1 MDDILSVMLGI
12 CDKRFGGDV
21 DELLASHDISPTQQR
36 RQIARIM
43 FARPQHLS
51 AEQILERVNVDDH
64 VASKATVYNT
74 LGLFTRKGL
83 IREVVVD
90 PSKIFYDSNTQP
102 HHHYFNLSTG
112 MLSDIDADQ
121 IAVNHLP
128 NAPEGTELEGVDV
141 IVRLR
146 NKA

>member
-1 MDDILSVMLGI
+1 MVGNNN
-12 CDKRFGGDV
+12 KRFGGDV
-21 DELLASHDISPTQQR
+21 GELLASYGISPTQQR

-51 AEQILERVNVDDH
+51 AEQILERVNTEEHQV
-64 VASKATVYNT
+64 SKATVYNT

-90 PSKIFYDSNTQP
+90 PSKIFYDSNTRP

-112 MLSDIDADQ
+112 MLSDIDDEQVALSQ
-121 IAVNHLP
+121 LP
-128 NAPEGTELEGVDV
+128 TAPDGTELEGIDI

-146 NKA
+146 NKP

>member
-1 MDDILSVMLGI
+1 MVGNT
-12 CDKRFGGDV
+12 DKQFGGDV
-21 DELLASHDISPTQQR
+21 DELLAGHGISPTQQR
-36 RQIARIM
+36 RQIARVL

-51 AEQILERVNVDDH
+51 AEQILERVNAEQHLV
-64 VASKATVYNT
+64 SKATVYNT

-90 PSKIFYDSNTQP
+90 PSKVFYDSNTTP

-112 MLSDIDADQ
+112 KLSDIDSDQ
-121 IAVNHLP
+121 LALSQLP
-128 NAPEGTELEGVDV
+128 TAPDGTELEGVDI

-146 NKA
+146 NKD

>member
-1 MDDILSVMLGI
+1 MVGNS
-12 CDKRFGGDV
+12 DKQFGGDV
-21 DELLASHDISPTQQR
+21 SELLANHGISPTQQR

-51 AEQILERVNVDDH
+51 AEQILERVNTKDH
-64 VASKATVYNT
+64 QVSKATVYNT

-90 PSKIFYDSNTQP
+90 PSKIFYDSNTRP

-112 MLSDIDADQ
+112 MLSDIDGKQ
-121 IAVNHLP
+121 MTLSQLP
-128 NAPEGTELEGVDV
+128 KAPDGTELEGIDI

-146 NKA
+146 NKS

>member
-1 MDDILSVMLGI
+1 MVGNNN
-12 CDKRFGGDV
+12 KRFGGDV
-21 DELLASHDISPTQQR
+21 GELLANHGISPTQQR

-51 AEQILERVNVDDH
+51 AEQILERVNTENHQV
-64 VASKATVYNT
+64 SKATVYNT

-83 IREVVVD
+83 VREVVVD
-90 PSKIFYDSNTQP
+90 PSKVFYDSNTRP

-112 MLSDIDADQ
+112 MLSDIDDEQ
-121 IAVNHLP
+121 ITLNQLPAVP
-128 NAPEGTELEGVDV
+128 GGTELEGIDI

-146 NKA
+146 NKP

>member
-1 MDDILSVMLGI
+1 MVGNS
-12 CDKRFGGDV
+12 DKRFGGDV
-21 DELLASHDISPTQQR
+21 AELLASHGISPTQQR
-36 RQIARIM
+36 RQIARVM

-51 AEQILERVNVDDH
+51 AEQILERVNTEEHQV
-64 VASKATVYNT
+64 SKATVYNT

-90 PSKIFYDSNTQP
+90 PSKIFYDSNAHP

-112 MLSDIDADQ
+112 MLSDIDDDQ
-121 IAVNHLP
+121 IALSQLP
-128 NAPEGTELEGVDV
+128 TPPDGTELEGIDI

-146 NKA
+146 NKD

>member
-1 MDDILSVMLGI
+1 MVGNN
-12 CDKRFGGDV
+12 DKRFGGDV
-21 DELLASHDISPTQQR
+21 SELLASHGISPTQQR

-51 AEQILERVNVDDH
+51 AEQILERVNTKEHQV
-64 VASKATVYNT
+64 SKATVYNT

-90 PSKIFYDSNTQP
+90 PSKIFYDSNTRP

-112 MLSDIDADQ
+112 MLSDIDGEQ
-121 IAVNHLP
+121 IALSQLP
-128 NAPEGTELEGVDV
+128 TAPDGTELEGIDI

-146 NKA
+146 NKP

>member
-1 MDDILSVMLGI
+1 MVGNS
-12 CDKRFGGDV
+12 DKRFGGDV
-21 DELLASHDISPTQQR
+21 GELLASHGISPTQQR

-51 AEQILERVNVDDH
+51 AEQILERVNQGEHH
-64 VASKATVYNT
+64 VSKATVYNT

-83 IREVVVD
+83 VREVVVD
-90 PSKIFYDSNTQP
+90 PSKIFYDSNTRP

-112 MLSDIDADQ
+112 MLSDIDDDK
-121 IAVNHLP
+121 IALSQLP
-128 NAPEGTELEGVDV
+128 TPPDGTELEGIDI

-146 NKA
+146 NKP

>member
-1 MDDILSVMLGI
+1 MVGNNN
-12 CDKRFGGDV
+12 KRFGGDV
-21 DELLASHDISPTQQR
+21 GELLASYGISPTQQR

-51 AEQILERVNVDDH
+51 AEQILERVNTEEHQV
-64 VASKATVYNT
+64 SKATVYNT

-90 PSKIFYDSNTQP
+90 PSKIFYDSNTRP

-112 MLSDIDADQ
+112 MLSDIDDEQ
-121 IAVNHLP
+121 IALSQLP
-128 NAPEGTELEGVDV
+128 TAPDGTELEGIDI

-146 NKA
+146 NKP

>member
-1 MDDILSVMLGI
+1 MVGNNN
-12 CDKRFGGDV
+12 KRFGGDV
-21 DELLASHDISPTQQR
+21 GELLASHGISPTQQR

-51 AEQILERVNVDDH
+51 AEQILERVNTKDQQV
-64 VASKATVYNT
+64 SKATVYNT
-74 LGLFTRKGL
+74 LGLFICKGL

-90 PSKIFYDSNTQP
+90 PSKIFYDSNTRP

-112 MLSDIDADQ
+112 MLSDIDDEQ
-121 IAVNHLP
+121 ITLSQLP
-128 NAPEGTELEGVDV
+128 AAPDGTELEGIDI

-146 NKA
+146 NKP

>member
-1 MDDILSVMLGI
+1 MGDILSIMVGNS
-12 CDKRFGGDV
+12 DKRFGGDV

-36 RQIARIM
+36 RQIAHIM

-51 AEQILERVNVDDH
+51 AEQILERVNAKDH

-83 IREVVVD
+83 VREVVVD
-90 PSKIFYDSNTQP
+90 PSKIFYDSNATP

-112 MLSDIDADQ
+112 TLSDIDAEQ
-121 IAVNHLP
+121 IALNHLP
-128 NAPEGTELEGVDV
+128 DTPDGTELEGVDI

>member
-1 MDDILSVMLGI
+1 MVGNN
-12 CDKRFGGDV
+12 DKRFGGDV
-21 DELLASHDISPTQQR
+21 GELLASYGISPTQQR

-51 AEQILERVNVDDH
+51 AEQILERVNTKDYQV
-64 VASKATVYNT
+64 SKATVYNT

-90 PSKIFYDSNTQP
+90 PSKIFYDSNTRP

-112 MLSDIDADQ
+112 MLSDIDDEQ
-121 IAVNHLP
+121 IALSQLP
-128 NAPEGTELEGVDV
+128 KAPDGTELEGIDV

-146 NKA
+146 NKP

>member
-1 MDDILSVMLGI
+1 MVGNNN
-12 CDKRFGGDV
+12 KRFGGDV
-21 DELLASHDISPTQQR
+21 GELLASYGISPTQQR

-51 AEQILERVNVDDH
+51 AEQILERVNTEEHQV
-64 VASKATVYNT
+64 SKATVYNT

-83 IREVVVD
+83 VREVVVD
-90 PSKIFYDSNTQP
+90 PSKIFYDSNTRP

-112 MLSDIDADQ
+112 MLSDIDDEQ
-121 IAVNHLP
+121 IALSQLP
-128 NAPEGTELEGVDV
+128 TTPDGTELEGIDI

-146 NKA
+146 NKP